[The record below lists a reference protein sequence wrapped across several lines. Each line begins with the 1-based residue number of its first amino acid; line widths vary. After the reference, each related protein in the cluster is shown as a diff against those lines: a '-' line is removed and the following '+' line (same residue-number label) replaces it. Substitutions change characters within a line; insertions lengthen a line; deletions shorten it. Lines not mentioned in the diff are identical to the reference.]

1 MSIKRLE
8 NYDLK
13 FLGGAPVV
21 YHCHH
26 FNLFLDQTIDDALG
40 EAGGELKRL
49 AGRRAAA
56 EFLPALFKE
65 AITPVEKLEVAK
77 EVFAAMGHGKLNF
90 DVGPEGGEVSSATLH
105 YGLAWKEKYG
115 DTVRTR
121 TPKDCFA
128 SGFAAAATAL
138 AFGNPGE
145 SLDSLEVE
153 CVARR
158 DKQCCFEVK
167 AGKPALPAAT
177 PVNEESVTRI
187 LQGCQSGL
195 NEETISE
202 ITDGLNAFLA
212 GVKPDSR
219 GLIDAFG
226 VYVTLHLANYYN
238 AISFGALA
246 QVEAR
251 DPEMVDVF
259 ADLLRESG
267 HVCVFN
273 TFGGMICS
281 PEWEGLVGR
290 PSNQPEQIATWC
302 LAIARALGFGHW
314 SLEKFEEGKEM
325 IISTPTN
332 YEAPYFAIRESGAKS
347 SPEFFFQGAAAA
359 IMHLAHH
366 VDWSTKPSFTHA
378 AYIKL
383 FENDELPWQI
393 EQLES
398 ASLGTTCSRVSIK
411 AR

>member
-8 NYDLK
+8 KYDLK
-13 FLGGAPVV
+13 FLGGVPVV

-40 EAGGELKRL
+40 EAGGQLKRL

-56 EFLPALFKE
+56 EFLPALMKD
-65 AITPVEKLEVAK
+65 AVTPVERLEIAK
-77 EVFAAMGHGKLNF
+77 AVFANMGHGKLHF
-90 DVGPEGGEVSSATLH
+90 DVTAEGGEAHSSTLH

-115 DTVRTR
+115 DTVRTK

-158 DKQCCFEVK
+158 DKQCRFEVK
-167 AGKPALPAAT
+167 TGEKPLPTAAA
-177 PVNEESVTRI
+177 VNLESVEKV
-187 LQGCQSGL
+187 LQGCPDGL
-195 NEETISE
+195 NEETIAT
-202 ITDGLNAFLA
+202 ITGGLNEFLA

-238 AISFGALA
+238 SISFGALK
-246 QVEAR
+246 QVAER

-281 PEWEGLVGR
+281 PEWEGLVGA
-290 PSNQPEQIATWC
+290 PTNTPEQIATWC
-302 LAIARALGFGHW
+302 LAIARALGFGRW
-314 SLEKFEEGKEM
+314 SLEKFDVGKEM
-325 IISTPTN
+325 ILSTPTN
-332 YEAPYFAIRESGAKS
+332 YEAPYFAIRENSTSS
-347 SPEFFFQGAAAA
+347 SPEYFFQGAAAA

-378 AYIKL
+378 AYVKL
-383 FENDELPWQI
+383 FENDELPWTI
-393 EQLES
+393 EQLDS